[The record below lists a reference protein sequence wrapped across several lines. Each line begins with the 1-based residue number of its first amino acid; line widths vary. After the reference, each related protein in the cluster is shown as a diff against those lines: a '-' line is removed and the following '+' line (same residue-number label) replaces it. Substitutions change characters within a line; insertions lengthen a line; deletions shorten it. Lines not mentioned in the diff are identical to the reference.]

1 MPIDKV
7 DKIWMNGK
15 LVDWDKAQVHVLTHA
30 LHYGSGVFE
39 GIRAYETKNG
49 TAVFRLTD
57 HMKRLFRSA
66 KIYLMELP
74 YTLEELVEATKG
86 TIRVNKLKSCYIRP
100 IAYRSY
106 GEMGLNPLGV
116 PIDVSIAV
124 WSWGAYLGEEGL
136 KNGISAM
143 VSSFQRIDPNALP
156 PAAKATGQY
165 INSILAKLEAI
176 YGGYEEA
183 ILLDSRGFVS
193 EGSGENIFIVKDGI
207 IYTPSTAASVLEG
220 ITRDTVIGI
229 AQDMDIEVIERDLVR
244 SDLFLADEMFCTGTA
259 AEITPIREL
268 DKRVIGKPGPITKK
282 LQERFFGV
290 VRGEEQKYLSWLE
303 YV

>member
-7 DKIWMNGK
+7 EKIWMNGK

-39 GIRAYETKNG
+39 GIRAYETKKG

-74 YTLEELVEATKG
+74 YTLEELVEATKE
-86 TIRVNKLKSCYIRP
+86 TIRANNLKSCYIRP
-100 IAYRSY
+100 IAYRGY

-136 KNGISAM
+136 ENGISAM

-176 YGGYEEA
+176 YGGFEEA

-193 EGSGENIFIVKDGI
+193 EGSGENIFVVKEGV

-220 ITRDTVIGI
+220 ITRDTVMNLAADLGF
-229 AQDMDIEVIERDLVR
+229 EVIERDLVR

-259 AEITPIREL
+259 AEITPIREV

-282 LQERFFGV
+282 LQEKFFQV
-290 VRGEEQKYLSWLE
+290 VRGEEEKYKDWLE
-303 YV
+303 FI

>member
-7 DKIWMNGK
+7 AKIWMNGK

-39 GIRAYETKNG
+39 GVRAYETSEG

-74 YTLEELVEATKG
+74 YTLEELIEATKE
-86 TIRVNKLKSCYIRP
+86 TIRANNLKSCYIRP
-100 IAYRSY
+100 IAYRGY
-106 GEMGLNPLGV
+106 GEMGLNPLNV
-116 PIDVSIAV
+116 PIDVAIAV

-136 KNGISAM
+136 ENGISAM
-143 VSSFQRIDPNALP
+143 ISSFQRIDPNALP

-176 YGGYEEA
+176 YGGFEEA
-183 ILLDSRGFVS
+183 VLLDSRGFVS
-193 EGSGENIFIVKDGI
+193 EGSGENIFVVKDSV

-220 ITRDTVIGI
+220 ITRDTVIRL
-229 AQDMDIEVIERDLVR
+229 AQDAGIEVIERDLVR
-244 SDLFLADEMFCTGTA
+244 SDLFLADELFCTGTA

-268 DKRVIGKPGPITKK
+268 DKRVIGKPGPITKQ
-282 LQERFFGV
+282 LQQKFFGV
-290 VRGEEQKYLSWLE
+290 VRGEEEKYFDWLE

>member
-39 GIRAYETKNG
+39 GIRAYETKQG

-57 HMKRLFRSA
+57 HMKRLFNSA
-66 KIYLMELP
+66 KIYMMDLP
-74 YTLEELVEATKG
+74 YTLEELIEATKE
-86 TIRVNKLKSCYIRP
+86 TIRVNDLKSCYIRP
-100 IAYRSY
+100 IAYRGY
-106 GEMGLNPLGV
+106 GEMGLNPLNV
-116 PIDVSIAV
+116 PIDVAIAV
-124 WSWGAYLGEEGL
+124 WAWGAYLGEEGL
-136 KNGISAM
+136 KNGISATI
-143 VSSFQRIDPNALP
+143 SSVQRIDPNALP

-165 INSILAKLEAI
+165 INSILGKLEAI
-176 YGGYEEA
+176 YSGFDEA

-193 EGSGENIFIVKDGI
+193 EGTGENLFIVKDGI
-207 IYTPSTAASVLEG
+207 IHTPSTAASVLEG
-220 ITRDTVIGI
+220 ITRHTVITTAKDLGI
-229 AQDMDIEVIERDLVR
+229 EIIERDLVR

-268 DKRVIGKPGPITKK
+268 DKRVIGKPGPVTKK
-282 LQERFFGV
+282 LQEKFFGI
-290 VRGEEQKYLSWLE
+290 VRGEDENYQEWLE
-303 YV
+303 PV